1 MAKRKRRRIA
11 EPFTDEAFEA
21 LRRKQ
26 NIKKIKASIKRAGG
40 FGKVL
45 KATGY
50 QHIGDDSFMQILESM
65 TDEDLRQLADE
76 RKVRSKVAILSRSG
90 MIEKRSDSRSL
101 VGADIRRG
109 EQQQL
114 EVISM
119 LDRDA
124 NRFNNNGHN
133 IRVLNVFGGTEETMY
148 VDKLLAIA
156 EYGENYNGW
165 YGKADSSAIPFINK
179 TGKKLADMI
188 TSARMKH
195 TDKEI
200 YDRVEHNYRGGLQGL
215 ADDIEK
221 LVLSIYDPIYR
232 EIRED
237 QKNHKGLYEQE
248 LDLIRNIL
256 SF

>member
-1 MAKRKRRRIA
+1 
-11 EPFTDEAFEA
+11 
-21 LRRKQ
+21 
-26 NIKKIKASIKRAGG
+26 
-40 FGKVL
+40 
-45 KATGY
+45 
-50 QHIGDDSFMQILESM
+50 M

-165 YGKADSSAIPFINK
+165 YGKADSTAVPFINK
-179 TGKKLADMI
+179 TGTKLADMI

-200 YDRVEHNYRGGLQGL
+200 YDRIEARYPGGLQEFANEL
-215 ADDIEK
+215 ER

-232 EIRED
+232 GYGSTGGVY
-237 QKNHKGLYEQE
+237 NQE
-248 LDLIRNIL
+248 MNRIKTIL